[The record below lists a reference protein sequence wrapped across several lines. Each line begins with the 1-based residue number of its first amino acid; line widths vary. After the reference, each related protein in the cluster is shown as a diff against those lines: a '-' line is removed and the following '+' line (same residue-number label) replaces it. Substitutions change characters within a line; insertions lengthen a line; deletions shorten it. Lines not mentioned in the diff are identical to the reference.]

1 MTKQTSKVTA
11 TFRTVVNTTTTTSL
25 PTKNTSSVPPALKR
39 TKAKHAPRRF
49 SVLAISSGEEFFQRT
64 LPPKPF
70 RTCLGLHRVTFSGD
84 LTKCSKEP
92 AVSNKKTWYDDA
104 AYSKFAADS
113 GQSLAVIKQQFA
125 TAGTVSALDPNE
137 HCVEGLDRFLSYG
150 IQQTL
155 RRMHVDH
162 VQTVLLDQERRRQ
175 AAKAA
180 FSKVLSSPSAK
191 KGP

>member
-1 MTKQTSKVTA
+1 M
-11 TFRTVVNTTTTTSL
+11 VNTMT
-25 PTKNTSSVPPALKR
+25 PKNTCPVPSSLKR

-49 SVLAISSGEEFFQRT
+49 SVLAISSGEEFYQRT

-70 RTCLGLHRVTFSGD
+70 RSCLGLRRVTFSGD
-84 LTKCSKEP
+84 LTICSNEP
-92 AVSNKKTWYDDA
+92 AVSNKNTWYDDA

-113 GQSLAVIKQQFA
+113 GQSLAVIRQQFA

-137 HCVEGLDRFLSYG
+137 HSVEGLDRYLSTG

-155 RRMHVDH
+155 RRMNVDH
-162 VQTVLLDQERRRQ
+162 VQTVLLDQARRRQ

-180 FSKVLSSPSAK
+180 FSKVMSSSPPAK